1 MRLSLVA
8 AAYAAAMSTAVPAH
22 AGGEGQVRADRS
34 RSPRSSP
41 GVVNLN
47 WRRKAGGS
55 GGIWLRC
62 RIRRR
67 TAPTHFVAEA
77 EKFGRACS
85 AKGAWHKEGYHHE

>member
-47 WRRKAGGS
+47 LATESRRLGRHLASLPYSQKNGSHPFRSRGGKV
-55 GGIWLRC
+55 
-62 RIRRR
+62 R
-67 TAPTHFVAEA
+67 TRLLGKGRVAQR
-77 EKFGRACS
+77 GLPS
-85 AKGAWHKEGYHHE
+85 

>member
-41 GVVNLN
+41 GVMNRVAEIQRRLNLATES
-47 WRRKAGGS
+47 REARAAFG
-55 GGIWLRC
+55 
-62 RIRRR
+62 
-67 TAPTHFVAEA
+67 FVAVFA
-77 EKFGRACS
+77 EERLPPIS
-85 AKGAWHKEGYHHE
+85 